1 MHWKIGKTTTTK
13 IECCCCCCF
22 PPFVLAP
29 AFFFLKK
36 EKRDGLNAETRTLFL
51 SFFSLGFW
59 LVSRRKGCE
68 TNTSWRRRKTG
79 TARAQHREQQRLVG
93 GTRRPPNDAH
103 KREESTVQPMSRYI
117 GDSFVCFLLFTLL
130 GTDDGRRN
138 VKMVRKIRRR
148 KRKKITHEKWWEK
161 KYLVGNEGNKKDIE
175 FRQKNKQ
182 KNKKKTFC
190 FFYFLNK
197 ILPTAHTEHHQY
209 NVMQCVHV
217 LYLRLISYGQGVGEF
232 PFSGGSFWL
241 LWMDTC
247 RYMGG
252 VESV

>member
-1 MHWKIGKTTTTK
+1 MLDMYYQDEISLDLSFPYDLHTIIFLFLFDLKRRPFVFFRLLSERFVHWKIGKTTTTK
-13 IECCCCCCF
+13 IECCCCCF

-182 KNKKKTFC
+182 KNKKKNILLLL
-190 FFYFLNK
+190 FFEQNPANGTHGTSS
-197 ILPTAHTEHHQY
+197 I
-209 NVMQCVHV
+209 
-217 LYLRLISYGQGVGEF
+217 
-232 PFSGGSFWL
+232 
-241 LWMDTC
+241 
-247 RYMGG
+247 
-252 VESV
+252 